1 MRRTTLL
8 SVVAAVISMLAVPQS
23 TAHAD
28 RAASNPAAVRKNCA
42 RVKVI
47 GHRGVA
53 GPHENTVRGW
63 NIAKAQGV
71 DAVEADVWLT
81 RDGVPVIIHDSTWKR
96 TTNWR
101 GRVRRT
107 KYSVV
112 RRHIRT
118 KGGDRIPTLW
128 RLFRW
133 AKRNHKDVLV
143 ELKWSPP
150 MKRVNR
156 IAKRVGVKRRVSFY
170 AQPQRKNGSLRSV
183 DRARERGF
191 RTGVKTWYRHWP
203 MGPKKLRRH
212 GRFIAVA
219 PVLGMRRTYVRR
231 MHRAGLQVY
240 PKQSYRP
247 NWPRLLGAGIDAV
260 VVRHP
265 GRYRHWCRQRNR
277 GL

>member
-1 MRRTTLL
+1 MRRTTLVA
-8 SVVAAVISMLAVPQS
+8 VVAAVIPMLAVPPIA
-23 TAHAD
+23 AHAD
-28 RAASNPAAVRKNCA
+28 RAVSDSSARKNCA

-71 DAVEADVWLT
+71 DAIEADVWLT

-96 TTNWR
+96 TTNWH
-101 GRVRRT
+101 GRVHRT

-118 KGGDRIPTLW
+118 DGGDRIPTLW

-133 AKRNHKDVLV
+133 AKHNHRDLLI
-143 ELKWSPP
+143 ELKWSPS

-156 IAKRVGVKRRVSFY
+156 IAKRLGVKRRISFY
-170 AQPQRKNGSLRSV
+170 AQPQPKNGSLRSI
-183 DRARERGF
+183 DRARKRGF
-191 RTGVKTWYRHWP
+191 RTGVKTWYRKWP

-219 PVLGMRRTYVRR
+219 PALGMRRKYVRR
-231 MHRAGLQVY
+231 MHRAGLRVY
-240 PKQSYRP
+240 PKQSYKP
-247 NWPRLLGAGIDAV
+247 NWPRLLRAGVDAV
-260 VVRHP
+260 VVHHP
-265 GRYRHWCRQRNR
+265 GRYRAWCRQRNR